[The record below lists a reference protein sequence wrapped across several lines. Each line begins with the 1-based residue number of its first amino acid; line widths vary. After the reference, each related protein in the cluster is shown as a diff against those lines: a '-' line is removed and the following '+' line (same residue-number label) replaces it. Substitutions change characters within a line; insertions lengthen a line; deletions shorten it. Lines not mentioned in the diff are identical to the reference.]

1 VTRRGLPPVLD
12 HGIGLLAILLAW
24 QLYVT
29 LGDVP
34 EFLLPAP
41 DRVGGA
47 VVALAADGGL
57 FLHLGF
63 SLGNIVLGFV
73 LGTLLG
79 FAAGVA
85 LAASPRAERWLEG
98 PILILQTAPK
108 IALAPLFVIWFG
120 LGVASKIALIVSLV
134 AFPVL
139 VGTLIGLRSL
149 DPRLRDLARILDLT
163 RWQRLRR
170 IELPAALP
178 DIFSGLRVGAVQA
191 VVGAILGEW
200 MSGSLGLGHLMT
212 YASATYRTPLLF
224 GAIALTVLLGLL
236 VHLALEAAERRLL
249 SWRP

>member
-1 VTRRGLPPVLD
+1 MRRGLPPIAD

-41 DRVGGA
+41 DRVGRA
-47 VVALAADGGL
+47 IASLAADGGL
-57 FLHLGF
+57 LRHLGF
-63 SLGNIVLGFV
+63 TLGNIVAGFV
-73 LGTLLG
+73 LGAVLG
-79 FAAGVA
+79 LAAGVA
-85 LAASPRAERWLEG
+85 LAAWPRAERWLEG

-139 VGTLIGLRSL
+139 VGTLVGLRSL
-149 DPRLRDLARILDLT
+149 DPRLRDLAGILDLT

-178 DIFSGLRVGAVQA
+178 DIFAAVQA

-224 GAIALTVLLGLL
+224 AAIALTVLLGLL